1 MIEEKFVDLYARN
14 SGIRDKLIAER
25 DVVLTYALKAL
36 LDTKLA
42 SQLAFKGGTCLRKL
56 VFGSAGRFSEDLD
69 FTMATEEEP
78 DDILIKVVE
87 IFNAEHY
94 GIQFTLD
101 EHYQTGKER
110 SFGGEVRYRHAW
122 NDAGRFH
129 LQISLR
135 EEPTLS
141 LASLGLKPQAFFKYL
156 EFEAFEV
163 RTLQTIEM
171 VSEKIRAA
179 YQRVKVR
186 DLYDLFQFAAT
197 PFDGGLLR
205 RLVVLKLWQVRD
217 PFNPEAL
224 LAKIGSGA
232 YEWDDLRRLIHA
244 KEKLD
249 PAAIKRSVIL
259 RLGPLLGLSDLER
272 RVVADSKAGRGRKL
286 ADQLREEI
294 RSLFGPG

>member
-78 DDILIKVVE
+78 DDILIQVVE

-94 GIQFTLD
+94 GIKFTLD

-110 SFGGEVRYRHAW
+110 SFGGDVRYRHSW

-141 LASLGLKPQAFFKYL
+141 LASLGLKAQAYFKYL
-156 EFEAFEV
+156 EFEPFEV

-197 PFDGGLLR
+197 PFDSELLR

-232 YEWDDLRRLIHA
+232 YEWDDLRRLLHA

-249 PAAIKRSVIL
+249 PAAIKRSVIRRLDPL
-259 RLGPLLGLSDLER
+259 RGLSELER

>member
-14 SGIRDKLIAER
+14 SGIRDKLVAER
-25 DVVLTYALKAL
+25 DVVLTYALRAL
-36 LDTKLA
+36 LDRKLT
-42 SQLAFKGGTCLRKL
+42 SHLAFKGGTCLRKL

-78 DDILIKVVE
+78 DDILIQVVE
-87 IFNAEHY
+87 VFNAEHY
-94 GIQFTLD
+94 GIRFTLD
-101 EHYQTGKER
+101 EHYQTGTER

-129 LQISLR
+129 LQVSLR
-135 EEPTLS
+135 EEPTLG
-141 LASLGLKPQAFFKYL
+141 LASLGLKPQAYFKYL
-156 EFEAFEV
+156 EFEPFEV

-186 DLYDLFQFAAT
+186 DIYDLFQFAAT
-197 PFDGGLLR
+197 PFDGDLLR

-232 YEWDDLRRLIHA
+232 YEWDDLRRLVHA
-244 KEKLD
+244 NEKLD
-249 PAAIKRSVIL
+249 PAAIKKSVVRRLDPL
-259 RLGPLLGLSDLER
+259 RGLSELER
-272 RVVADSKAGRGRKL
+272 QLVADSKAGRGRKL
-286 ADQLREEI
+286 ADQLRKEI
-294 RSLFGPG
+294 RSLFGPA